1 MRTVI
6 FAAAA
11 AALLA
16 SAGAVSAQAPDPAQI
31 VKAWDKDGDGS
42 VSKDEW
48 VAAGR
53 PAERFDLVDANHDGK
68 VTADELSAAMAK
80 MRQQNGG

>member
-1 MRTVI
+1 
-6 FAAAA
+6 
-11 AALLA
+11 
-16 SAGAVSAQAPDPAQI
+16 VSAQAPDPAQI